1 MPGFD
6 VHQPIGF
13 NDEESL
19 PDWLPK
25 NLATYRVVRLSQSF
39 VTSFLMCP
47 RSAVAERRAT
57 YGEAAAAG
65 IIAHAIADGRIS
77 SQAVD
82 PDIDARFRQ
91 EKLDELGAAG
101 WFPADPDA
109 FHRDAAYKADLLTEV
124 YLEKY
129 HGQYAEV
136 LTEQSGQLLYDVR
149 SDSNTRVDFILV
161 TGTTDLLLVSH
172 DGRRIGVDWKTG
184 SKMPE
189 PWEVQR
195 YGIQRRV
202 YAPMFELDELHFEY
216 PYALKPENNRKPNW
230 VADRYKG
237 VISCYSNADE
247 REAFRQQIEEQ
258 FTPIAEAL
266 YQSTDYNDHHIGP
279 SNWHCGVWCN
289 VFLNHQCIG
298 AQTELEW
305 VRKQH
310 EKYES
315 GKAKGVV
322 KIPLPPPKRERPA
335 L

>member
-13 NDEESL
+13 SDNESL

-47 RSAVAERRAT
+47 RSAVAEQRAT

-65 IIAHAIADGRIS
+65 ILAHAVVDGRVTN
-77 SQAVD
+77 QVVD
-82 PDIDARFRQ
+82 PEVDERYRQ
-91 EKLDELGAAG
+91 ERLEELARAG
-101 WFPADPDA
+101 WSPADPDA
-109 FHRDAAYKADLLTEV
+109 FFADAAYKAELLTQV

-149 SDSNTRVDFILV
+149 SDHRTQVDFILV
-161 TGTTDLLLVSH
+161 TGTCDLLLLSH
-172 DGRRIGVDWKTG
+172 DGRRVGVDWKTG

-216 PYALKPENNRKPNW
+216 PYALRPENNRKPNW
-230 VADRYKG
+230 VAERYKG
-237 VISCYSNADE
+237 VIECYSNAVE
-247 REAFRQQIEEQ
+247 REAFRQQIGEQ
-258 FTPIAEAL
+258 FIPIAEAL
-266 YQSTDYNDHHIGP
+266 YQSTDYNDHHIHPGG
-279 SNWHCGVWCN
+279 WWCSGKWCQ
-289 VFLNHQCIG
+289 VFARHECIG
-298 AQTELEW
+298 AQTELAW
-305 VRKQH
+305 VRKSH
-310 EKYES
+310 EDAAKDTRS
-315 GKAKGVV
+315 ISTKRGKQ
-322 KIPLPPPKRERPA
+322 
-335 L
+335 

>member
-13 NDEESL
+13 SDEDSL

-47 RSAVAERRAT
+47 RSAVAEQRAT

-65 IIAHAIADGRIS
+65 IIAHAITDGRIS
-77 SQAVD
+77 SQGVSAE
-82 PDIDARFRQ
+82 IDAQFRQ
-91 EKLDELGAAG
+91 EKLDELTKAG
-101 WFPADPDA
+101 WEPADPGSFFEDA
-109 FHRDAAYKADLLTEV
+109 HYKADLLTEV

-136 LTEQSGQLLYDVR
+136 LTEQSGSLLYDVR
-149 SDSNTRVDFILV
+149 SDPRTKVDFILV
-161 TGTTDLLLVSH
+161 TGTTDLLLLSH
-172 DGRRIGVDWKTG
+172 DGRRVGVDWKTG

-216 PYALKPENNRKPNW
+216 PYALKPPNNRKPNW
-230 VADRYKG
+230 VADRYNG

-247 REAFRQQIEEQ
+247 REAFRWQIREQ
-258 FTPIAEAL
+258 FVPIAEAL
-266 YQSTDYNDHHIGP
+266 YQSTDYNDHEIRP
-279 SNWHCGVWCN
+279 ASWACSAKWCQ
-289 VFLNHQCIG
+289 VFARNECIG
-298 AQTELEW
+298 AQTQLAW
-305 VRKQH
+305 VRKSH
-310 EKYES
+310 EDAAKDTKS
-315 GKAKGVV
+315 ISTKRGKQ
-322 KIPLPPPKRERPA
+322 
-335 L
+335 